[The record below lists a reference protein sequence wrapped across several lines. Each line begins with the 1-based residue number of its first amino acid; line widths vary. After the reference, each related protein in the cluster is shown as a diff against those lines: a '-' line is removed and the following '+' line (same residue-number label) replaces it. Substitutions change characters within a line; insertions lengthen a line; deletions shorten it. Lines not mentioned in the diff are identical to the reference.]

1 MTMHPR
7 WAFARP
13 GVAAALS
20 VACLFPA
27 WSVDTV
33 HAQSVHVYKNA
44 RGWTLISDR
53 PRQLAGYTLIRRHPA
68 VERIRPVLPLRP
80 RRSRFDTVIE
90 RISQL
95 HDMDAALV
103 KAVVHAESAFV
114 PDAVS
119 HKGAVGLM
127 QLMPSTAAAHGVS
140 DRTDPEQNLAAGTR
154 HLKTLLERYDDI
166 RLALAAYNAGEDAV
180 RRHGGIPPFA
190 ETESYV
196 QKVLELHGLYREQG

>member
-1 MTMHPR
+1 MHPP
-7 WAFARP
+7 WTFARL
-13 GVAAALS
+13 GAVALS
-20 VACLFPA
+20 CAACSLPA

-53 PRQLAGYTLIRRHPA
+53 PRQLAGYTLVRRHPT
-68 VERIRPVLPLRP
+68 VERVRSALPLRA
-80 RRSRFDTVIE
+80 RRSRFDAVIE
-90 RISQL
+90 RISRL
-95 HDMDAALV
+95 HDVDTALV

-154 HLKTLLERYDDI
+154 HLKTLLERYGDI
-166 RLALAAYNAGEDAV
+166 RLALAAYNAGDDAV

-196 QKVLELHGLYREQG
+196 RRVLELRGLYKDQG

>member
-7 WAFARP
+7 WIFARP
-13 GVAAALS
+13 GIAAALS
-20 VACLFPA
+20 VACLLPA

-53 PRQLAGYTLIRRHPA
+53 PRQLAGYTLVRSHPA
-68 VERIRPVLPLRP
+68 AGPVRSAIPLRT
-80 RRSRFDTVIE
+80 RRSRYDALIE
-90 RISQL
+90 RISRL
-95 HDMDAALV
+95 HDVDEALV

-127 QLMPSTAAAHGVS
+127 QLMPSTAAAHGVR